1 MGKLGK
7 TDTGT
12 EDPFA
17 WIGRVH
23 GGRRR
28 AFAYLILMLTM
39 LFLSTNHVIGR
50 ATHTEIPPIGLS
62 FWRWLVAGLLLVPL
76 IWPRRNRLAD
86 IYRRR
91 WRPLALLGSVFI
103 GSTAMVLV
111 ALNFTTVINV
121 SLINATQPTLTVFFA
136 SLFLH
141 DRLSKTQILGLF
153 AAFAGVAVTLLRGD
167 WHTLTTLQFNGG
179 DLIALLAMSGFAA
192 YAVNIRH
199 IPTELNPAEALFG
212 LIVAGCVTLLPFYL
226 AESIFFRLVP
236 LSWTAIGAI
245 LLLAVFASVLATL
258 MWNVGNQLVGPS
270 EAGVFI
276 NLTPVFGTALAV
288 LLLGERLFWF
298 HVVGVLLVGLGIF
311 LVIGIFQRRSRGARR
326 VPS

>member
-1 MGKLGK
+1 MAKLSK
-7 TDTGT
+7 TNARI
-12 EDPFA
+12 ENPFA
-17 WIGRVH
+17 WISRLH
-23 GGRRR
+23 GARRR
-28 AFAYLILMLTM
+28 VFAYLILTLTM

-50 ATHTEIPPIGLS
+50 ATHTEIPPLGLS
-62 FWRWLVAGLLLVPL
+62 FWRWLVAGLLLLPL
-76 IWPRRNRLAD
+76 IWPRRNQLVS
-86 IYRRR
+86 IYRHR

-136 SLFLH
+136 WLFLH
-141 DRLSKTQILGLF
+141 DRLSKIQILGLF
-153 AAFAGVAVTLLRGD
+153 AAFAGVAVTLVRGD

-179 DLIALLAMSGFAA
+179 DLVALLAMSGFAT

-212 LIVAGCVTLLPFYL
+212 LIVAGCVTLLPFYV
-226 AESIFFRLVP
+226 AESIFYRLVP
-236 LSWTAIGAI
+236 LSWTAVGAI

-258 MWNVGNQLVGPS
+258 MWNIGNQLVGPS

-276 NLTPVFGTALAV
+276 NLTPVFGTVLAV
-288 LLLGERLFWF
+288 LLLAEQLFWF
-298 HVVGVLLVGLGIF
+298 HVVGVLLVGLGIV
-311 LVIGIFQRRSRGARR
+311 LVIGLFQRRPDGTRLD
-326 VPS
+326 